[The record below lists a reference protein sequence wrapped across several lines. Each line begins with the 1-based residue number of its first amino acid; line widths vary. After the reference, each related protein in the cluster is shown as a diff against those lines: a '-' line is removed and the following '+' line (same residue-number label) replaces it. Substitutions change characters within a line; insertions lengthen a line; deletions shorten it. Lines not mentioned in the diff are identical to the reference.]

1 MLNFVSSPHVNG
13 IDLAALSEVV
23 EGIEKDPALAL
34 AAFEVT
40 TSWAGQTRSET
51 LVKGFMLGGQRHERQ
66 HRIFA
71 DEPCELLG
79 TDSAPNPQELLMA
92 AFNAC
97 IMVGYVANAALKGI
111 RLDSVE
117 IRTRGTLDL
126 RGFLGLS
133 DQVPPGYETLE
144 YDVTI
149 KGDGTAA
156 DFQEIHQAVMKTS
169 PNYFNLS
176 RPIRMNGTLCIG

>member
-13 IDLAALSEVV
+13 IDLAAVSET
-23 EGIEKDPALAL
+23 IEAIQEDPGKAQAI
-34 AAFEVT
+34 FEVT
-40 TSWAGQTRSET
+40 TRWAGQTRSESVVEAFT
-51 LVKGFMLGGQRHERQ
+51 LGGERHERQ
-66 HRIFA
+66 HRILA

-97 IMVGYVANAALKGI
+97 IMVGYVANAALRGI

-133 DQVPPGYETLE
+133 DQVPPGYESVD
-144 YDVTI
+144 YDVFI
-149 KGDGTAA
+149 RGDASSA
-156 DFQEIHQAVMKTS
+156 DFLEIHQAVMKTS
-169 PNYFNLS
+169 PNYFNMS
-176 RPIRMNGTLCIG
+176 RPIRMNGTIHVG

>member
-1 MLNFVSSPHVNG
+1 MLNFVSAPHVNG
-13 IDLAALSEVV
+13 LDLAALNELV
-23 EGIEKDPALAL
+23 EAIEQDPSQAKAG
-34 AAFEVT
+34 FEVT
-40 TSWAGQTRSET
+40 TRWAGQTRSEST
-51 LVKGFMLGGQRHERQ
+51 VDGFTLGGKRYERQ
-66 HRIFA
+66 HRIHA

-97 IMVGYVANAALKGI
+97 IMVGYVAGASLKGI

-133 DQVPPGYETLE
+133 DQVPPGYEAVE
-144 YDVTI
+144 YDVFI
-149 KGDGTAA
+149 KGDGSA
-156 DFQEIHQAVMKTS
+156 DDFLEIHQNVMKTS

-176 RPIRMNGTLCIG
+176 RPIRMNGTIHVG

>member
-13 IDLAALSEVV
+13 IDLAAVSET
-23 EGIEKDPALAL
+23 IEAIQEDPGKAQAT
-34 AAFEVT
+34 FEVT
-40 TSWAGQTRSET
+40 TRWAGQTRSESVVEAFT
-51 LVKGFMLGGQRHERQ
+51 LGGERHERQ
-66 HRIFA
+66 HRILA

-97 IMVGYVANAALKGI
+97 IMVGYVANAALRGI

-126 RGFLGLS
+126 RGLRVALVQTRHERHHI
-133 DQVPPGYETLE
+133 DEL
-144 YDVTI
+144 
-149 KGDGTAA
+149 
-156 DFQEIHQAVMKTS
+156 
-169 PNYFNLS
+169 
-176 RPIRMNGTLCIG
+176 GTLLAMEQGAGARVFPDEASALLWLRHGAD